1 MKYFIR
7 KWRGVEHKIIGTSED
22 KHTCKEC
29 KQTFN
34 QKNFHVASAKI
45 VGKEQL
51 VLKRLKRT
59 CKTCE
64 NSKRALRH
72 TLNKDPKTP
81 EKPTVCLHCGRE
93 DAQIVLDHDWNTKK
107 FRNWACRNCNAKF
120 RESTFEEYVEA
131 GKKWYHVT

>member
-7 KWRGVEHKIIGTSED
+7 IWQGVEHKVIGTSQD

-51 VLKRLKRT
+51 VIKRLKRT
-59 CKTCE
+59 CRICE

-81 EKPTVCLHCGRE
+81 KKPTVCLHCGRK

-107 FRNWACRNCNAKF
+107 FRNWACRNCNSKF